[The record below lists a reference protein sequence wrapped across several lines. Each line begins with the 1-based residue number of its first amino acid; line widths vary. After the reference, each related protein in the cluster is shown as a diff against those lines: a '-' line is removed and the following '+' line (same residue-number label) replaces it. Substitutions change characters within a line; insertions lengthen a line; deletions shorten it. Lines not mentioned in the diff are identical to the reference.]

1 MIIAK
6 SFQLDFRTKYNE
18 IIKVNQYEQD
28 GRVFEIQCMSD
39 IVPINLTGATVTF
52 YAKKPDDSI
61 VYNDC
66 VITDALSGKVTY
78 TMTEQTCA
86 ADGLLS
92 CWIEIIWSS
101 AVIRSFSFTIEV
113 VTALDETGAI
123 ESTSEF
129 TALETALA
137 TAAGLDAAAV
147 HKTGNETI
155 AGTKTFSASP
165 VVPDP
170 SANAHA
176 ATKYY
181 VDYQKSALSAEITAL
196 INQKSA
202 RCFIIST
209 RAISASTGT
218 GTQTIS
224 LPTGRFSA
232 APSVIR
238 IRCAMG
244 ISLFASFGTWTAD
257 GQAVVDRLPSGTSA
271 GNFEALSGKIINMS
285 DATANAFDAYVTN
298 VTKDSFDLVWTRVG
312 AGHTGTVTMQIEAE
326 G

>member
-66 VITDALSGKVTY
+66 VITDAISGKVTY

-147 HKTGNETI
+147 HKAGAETI
-155 AGTKTFSASP
+155 TGVKTYTVSPIVPNPTAAGEAS
-165 VVPDP
+165 
-170 SANAHA
+170 N
-176 ATKYY
+176 KGY
-181 VDYQKSALSAEITAL
+181 VDAKT
-196 INQKSA
+196 A
-202 RCFIIST
+202 RCNIVAT
-209 RAISASTGT
+209 RAISNTAGT
-218 GTQTIS
+218 GSQVINF
-224 LPTGRFSA
+224 PAGRFTY
-232 APSVIR
+232 APTAIR
-238 IRCAMG
+238 IRC
-244 ISLFASFGTWTAD
+244 
-257 GQAVVDRLPSGTSA
+257 V
-271 GNFEALSGKIINMS
+271 LSGYPQFFSEGTMGPDNQSCIYRI
-285 DATANAFDAYVTN
+285 ATGPNIGEMYAFTNSMAVITNAISNAFYVN
-298 VTKDSFDLVWTRVG
+298 VSAVTATSMTLNWERVNEG
-312 AGHTGTVTMQIEAE
+312 ITGTVTIQIEAE

>member
-66 VITDALSGKVTY
+66 VITDAISGKVTY

-137 TAAGLDAAAV
+137 TAAGLDANAV
-147 HKTGNETI
+147 HKAGNETI

-170 SANAHA
+170 SANTHA

-181 VDYQKSALSAEITAL
+181 VDQKTARYVGSVTRDISDSA
-196 INQKSA
+196 
-202 RCFIIST
+202 
-209 RAISASTGT
+209 GT
-218 GTQTIS
+218 GYQHIS
-224 LPTGRFSA
+224 FPAGRFSA
-232 APSVIR
+232 TPSVIR
-238 IRCAMG
+238 LRCV
-244 ISLFASFGTWTAD
+244 ISNYPRMYDSGTWTPTA
-257 GQAVVDRLPSGTSA
+257 QMCAYSVASGALA
-271 GNFEALSGKIINMS
+271 GNFDVFASGVIVITDGIS
-285 DATANAFDAYVTN
+285 NAFYGTITSASNSEFVILWERTN
-298 VTKDSFDLVWTRVG
+298 SGL
-312 AGHTGTVTMQIEAE
+312 TGTVKIQIEAE